1 MSRSSSTNNGRNR
14 AVASRG
20 AAMVEMAILIALLVV
35 LFIGITE
42 IGRAL
47 FFQHKLTKSAESGV
61 RYLARAWDAVDTS
74 NCSASGGWAAGSAG
88 AANLAATGTASGG
101 GDPIIPGFA
110 PGNVSASVIS
120 REVDEVGTVCVVR
133 VDIAVPYDAMFLG
146 FGSGGGGGF
155 LPPIVLG
162 GDGAG
167 WTLTAAS
174 EERYVGD

>member
-1 MSRSSSTNNGRNR
+1 MSRSSSTSNGRSCGTAN
-14 AVASRG
+14 RG

-61 RYLARAWDAVDTS
+61 RYLARAWDAVDA
-74 NCSASGGWAAGSAG
+74 NDCAQSAGWAAGSAG
-88 AANLAATGTASGG
+88 AANLAATGTANGG
-101 GDPIIPGFA
+101 GEPIIPGFA
-110 PGNVSASVIS
+110 AGNVATSVLS
-120 REVDEVGTVCVVR
+120 RDVADVGMVCVVR
-133 VDIAVPYDAMFLG
+133 VDIAVPYDAMFFG
-146 FGSGGGGGF
+146 FGSGGGDGF
-155 LPPIVLG
+155 LPPIILG

>member
-1 MSRSSSTNNGRNR
+1 
-14 AVASRG
+14 
-20 AAMVEMAILIALLVV
+20 MVEMAILIALLVV

-61 RYLARAWDAVDTS
+61 RYLARAWDAVDT
-74 NCSASGGWAAGSAG
+74 NDCTQSGGWAAGAAG
-88 AANLAATGTASGG
+88 AANLAATGTADGSGE
-101 GDPIIPGFA
+101 PIIPGFVA
-110 PGNVSASVIS
+110 GNVAASALS
-120 REVDEVGTVCVVR
+120 RDVVDVGTVCVVR
-133 VDIAVPYDAMFLG
+133 VDIAVPYDAMFFG